1 MRDNH
6 PSTYFGHDNTS
17 DAIRAAGPA
26 AMLVASFLS
35 SNSSVNSIGFYRL
48 PLEAISAATSLPL
61 GEAQAAMHVLEQVG
75 FARYHA
81 ASEMVWIINW
91 TRQKLGK
98 IRANNKKRIAL
109 ANAEYA
115 AIPRDC
121 LMRVDFL
128 WKNAR
133 MLHLKVAGSAAPNTE
148 SLETEAEMPPDLF
161 PQRATEPGRSVVL
174 SGREI

>member
-17 DAIRAAGPA
+17 DAIRAAGPD
-26 AMLVASFLS
+26 AMLVACFLS

-48 PLEAISAATSLPL
+48 RLEAISAATSLPL
-61 GEAQAAMHVLEQVG
+61 AEVQVAMHALEQVG

-98 IRANNKKRIAL
+98 IRAKDKKLIAL

-115 AIPRDC
+115 AIPKAC
-121 LMRVDFL
+121 PMRVDFL
-128 WKNAR
+128 WKNAL

-148 SLETEAEMPPDLF
+148 RLETDAEMPPDLF
-161 PQRATEPGRSVVL
+161 PQRATEPGRTVVS